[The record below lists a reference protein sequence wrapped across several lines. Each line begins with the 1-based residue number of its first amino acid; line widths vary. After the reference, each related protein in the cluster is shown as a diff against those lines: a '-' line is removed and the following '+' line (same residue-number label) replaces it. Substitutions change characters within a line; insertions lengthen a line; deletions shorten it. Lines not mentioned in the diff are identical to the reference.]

1 MDDIDAEGIERL
13 RQLDEQVKPGGVTYI
28 RQTDADKAADLRAKL
43 RPILEQACE
52 IIAAARRDGLIITF
66 NLSPDQYGVTRVMA
80 LDVVKPL

>member
-1 MDDIDAEGIERL
+1 MPNTIRSGEERDDGSGVQSSRPIEFIPPFTDAER
-13 RQLDEQVKPGGVTYI
+13 
-28 RQTDADKAADLRAKL
+28 AADLRNKL

-52 IIAAARRDGLIITF
+52 IITAARRDGLIISF